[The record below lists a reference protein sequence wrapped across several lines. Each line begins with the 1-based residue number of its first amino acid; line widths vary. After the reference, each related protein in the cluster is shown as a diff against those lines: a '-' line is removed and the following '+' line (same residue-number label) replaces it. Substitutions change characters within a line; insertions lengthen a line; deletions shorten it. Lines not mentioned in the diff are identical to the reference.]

1 MKIELE
7 RNHAVELFK
16 QISGIREMYEKMH
29 GTTKEWDAT
38 PLGKFFSL
46 LKQETATRANKRI
59 AGRQAKHKQTVRS
72 ARKRF
77 SGGEP

>member
-7 RNHAVELFK
+7 RNHAADLLK
-16 QISGIREMYEKMH
+16 QLERTREDIIDERS
-29 GTTKEWDAT
+29 EWDKS
-38 PLGKFFSL
+38 PLGRFFSL
-46 LKQETATRANKRI
+46 LKQEMATRGNKRI

-77 SGGEP
+77 AGGEP

>member
-7 RNHAVELFK
+7 RNHAAELLK
-16 QISGIREMYEKMH
+16 QLERVRGDIAFEERRG
-29 GTTKEWDAT
+29 EWDRSA
-38 PLGKFFSL
+38 LGKFFSL
-46 LKQETATRANKRI
+46 LKQEMATRGNKRI
-59 AGRQAKHKQTVRS
+59 AGRQARHKQTVRS